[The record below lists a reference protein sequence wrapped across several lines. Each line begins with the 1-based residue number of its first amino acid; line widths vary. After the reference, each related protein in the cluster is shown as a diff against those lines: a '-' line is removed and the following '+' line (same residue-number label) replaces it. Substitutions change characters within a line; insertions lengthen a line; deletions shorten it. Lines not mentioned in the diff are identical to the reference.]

1 VAAAKSPGKS
11 AAGHA
16 PLSSQFSAI
25 LPARTNHCFGCGPA
39 NREGLRLKFFAE
51 GVEDRAIC
59 KVQVPQRYEGP
70 PGHVHGGIIATL
82 LDEAMGKA
90 NKLAGVVAMTRTM
103 EVEYLRPVPLRR
115 TLVVEGWGIKRDG
128 RKHWNAAEI
137 RSEDGEV
144 LARSTGLFI
153 AIDTARALEAL
164 ARMNSAATRKA
175 AKRKLVQRRS
185 S

>member
-1 VAAAKSPGKS
+1 MAAAKSTPKS

-16 PLSSQFSAI
+16 PLSSQFSAM

-51 GVEDRAIC
+51 GVDDRAVC
-59 KVQVPQRYEGP
+59 RVQIPHRYEGP
-70 PGHVHGGIIATL
+70 PGHLHGGIIATL

-90 NKLAGVVAMTRTM
+90 NKLAGVIAMTRTM
-103 EVEYLRPVPLRR
+103 EVEYLRPVPLKK
-115 TLVVEGWGIKRDG
+115 TLVIEGWGVKREG

-137 RSEDGEV
+137 RSEGGEV

-153 AIDTARALEAL
+153 AIGTASAL
-164 ARMNSAATRKA
+164 AALTRMHA
-175 AKRKLVQRRS
+175 RRS
-185 S
+185 KPAKSERKSK

>member
-1 VAAAKSPGKS
+1 VAAAKP

-39 NREGLRLKFFAE
+39 NREGLRLKFFAA
-51 GVEDRAIC
+51 GIDDRAIC
-59 KVQVPQRYEGP
+59 NVQIPLRYEGP

-90 NKLAGVVAMTRTM
+90 NKLAGVIAMTRTM
-103 EVEYLRPVPLRR
+103 EVEYLKPVPLKRK
-115 TLVVEGWGIKRDG
+115 LVIEGWGVKREG

-137 RSEDGEV
+137 RSDDGEV

-153 AIDTARALEAL
+153 AIDSARALEAL
-164 ARMNSAATRKA
+164 ARMNDGAARKSV
-175 AKRKLVQRRS
+175 AKKSMQRRS

>member
-1 VAAAKSPGKS
+1 VAPAKSRARS

-16 PLSSQFSAI
+16 PLASQFSAL

-39 NREGLRLKFFAE
+39 NREGLRLKFFAT
-51 GVEDRAIC
+51 GVDDRAVC
-59 KVQVPQRYEGP
+59 NVQVPQRYEGP

-90 NKLAGVVAMTRTM
+90 NKLAGIVAMTRTM
-103 EVEYLRPVPLRR
+103 EVEYLKPVPLKR
-115 TLVVEGWGIKRDG
+115 TLVVEGWGVKRDG

-137 RSEDGEV
+137 RSQDGEV

-153 AIDTARALEAL
+153 AVDSARALEAL
-164 ARMNSAATRKA
+164 ARMNGA
-175 AKRKLVQRRS
+175 AKRKSAAQRRS